1 MLITLK
7 LWEMSNESVPSL
19 FRKQAATR
27 KNKNAFLID
36 DKSFTFQEVWTV
48 FDYVYSLETIVKPSI

>member
-36 DKSFTFQEVWTV
+36 DKAITFQEV
-48 FDYVYSLETIVKPSI
+48 L